1 MASCRLSP
9 RNPIFPVFTQ
19 SGCIT
24 KSVFETHKQITF
36 LSEAVLKYMG
46 YKTVKAYRLKRQ
58 QKKKNYTKKKKR
70 EIKKNENSAFAG

>member
-9 RNPIFPVFTQ
+9 RYPIFPVFTQ

-46 YKTVKAYRLKRQ
+46 YKTVKAYRLKRS
-58 QKKKNYTKKKKR
+58 KKKKKYSKKKR

>member
-58 QKKKNYTKKKKR
+58 QKKNYTKKKKR
-70 EIKKNENSAFAG
+70 NKEKRK

>member
-24 KSVFETHKQITF
+24 KSVFETHKQITL

-58 QKKKNYTKKKKR
+58 QKIIMRKKR
-70 EIKKNENSAFAG
+70 GKKRKKNENSDFAR